1 MFGANLAESGNLR
14 VKSFNSPLST
24 PKRETPSS
32 LSPSANSVGNGRN
45 PQDFGC
51 NTVIIGVS
59 LTDLKFEIL
68 VIVTQSKIQNR
79 STEPS
84 QSPKFKIG
92 RPASHC

>member
-14 VKSFNSPLST
+14 VRSFNSGLST

-45 PQDFGC
+45 PQEFGC

-59 LTDLKFEIL
+59 LTDLRFEIL
-68 VIVTQSKIQNR
+68 VIVTQSKIQN
-79 STEPS
+79 
-84 QSPKFKIG
+84 PKFVP
-92 RPASHC
+92 PASHY